1 VVCSKS
7 QAIQD
12 EQGDLFDPVQSGIV
26 SWDKIYELGS
36 LLNREVSGRTSE
48 RQITLFKNNA
58 GQGIADVAL
67 GALAF
72 EKILERDGGR
82 DLGISGGEA

>member
-1 VVCSKS
+1 
-7 QAIQD
+7 
-12 EQGDLFDPVQSGIV
+12 
-26 SWDKIYELGS
+26 